1 MEYKISNLLMEYK
14 KIHLLII
21 VCLFSIGIFAQSGTE
36 KISISFSKI
45 PLKEAMTKVEKASG
59 YLFSYDA
66 TEINTEQ
73 LVSLNCKNEEI
84 RLALRKMFG
93 STTITFK
100 FQNRQIVLS
109 PASKEVSAAKKGTV
123 KTVTGV
129 VSDGTGEP
137 IIGATVIVKGTING
151 VLTDMDG
158 KYTIKA
164 REGEVLEFR
173 YIGYNSVEQKV
184 KEKSIINI
192 AMAESNVNL
201 DDVVVI
207 GYGSQKKESVVSS
220 VNTMKP
226 AEIAIPTRSLSNTIA
241 GQVAGVIAIQ
251 RSGEPGN
258 DDADFWIRGQSSYA
272 GGTSPLV
279 LVDGVPR
286 SMNDLDTDEIETFT
300 VLKDAAAT
308 SLYGSRAANGVVL
321 ITTKRGK
328 QGKTQVDVNASFGI
342 QTLKGLKTPDV
353 MNGEEFAQYKKEYYE
368 DAARY
373 EGYTGGVPE
382 QYQNPSQYGTGT
394 NWYDLLTRNAATQNY
409 SISVTANK
417 DKFNTA
423 IVLGYFRQDG
433 VMYNSNF
440 ERYSLRANND
450 YQVNDRLK
458 LGLNIAPTLQ
468 IKNNQNTD
476 GGWQI
481 LSAAFLADPTVN
493 PYDENG
499 EPILSLNSPGMFPQP
514 NWIRVLHEKTSKT
527 QDLALLSNAFAELDI
542 WNGIKYKFQAGF
554 DLGAKNYRDFTP
566 STAGGAMFTA
576 PPQKAS
582 GQYNTNFHYSWTIEN
597 MLMYNHKFGN
607 HNIDALVG
615 YSAQKYSNE
624 YNQLTATDF
633 PSDDIPWMGAGA
645 TKNGDNNIEQ
655 WALASVIAR
664 ANYSFKDRYLLQA
677 TFRRDGCSRFGAG
690 NKYANFPSI
699 SAGWIVSDEAF
710 MEPVTNV
717 MNYLKIRASY
727 GLTGNYNIGNY
738 RYIAGVSTYNYVL
751 GGSLAPGKGLGNLG
765 NNALT
770 WEETKQL
777 DLGVDIGFLNDRIYL
792 MYDYYN
798 KKVDGLL
805 YQVDIPRASGFSN
818 IYSNIGDYKAW
829 GHEITLQSRNL
840 VGDFKWTTNLNIA
853 FNRNEITK
861 MGTNNTPK
869 GGYSNQED
877 FNRLAVGEP
886 IGIFMG
892 YVFDGVYMTE
902 EEFNSQPK
910 HASSEIG
917 TVRMKDVSGPNG
929 VPDGIIDNND
939 RVKIGDPNPDFI
951 YGMTNEF
958 SWKNFDLSILIS
970 GQVGGDIINSNYE
983 HTLNIDGCF
992 NVLKKVANR
1001 WRSPENPGDGQV
1013 PRTKA
1018 GTTELFR
1025 FNNSSWVY
1033 DASYLTIKNITLGYT
1048 IPIKP
1053 SQYLSKLRVYVTA
1066 QQLVTF
1072 TKYPGMNPEIAMNED
1087 MGWNGLGVDRTT
1099 YPVPRTFSIGCN
1111 ISF

>member
-1 MEYKISNLLMEYK
+1 MMKSRCSNQLYKAVLLSVFLSSGYVISNVYANTTY
-14 KIHLLII
+14 
-21 VCLFSIGIFAQSGTE
+21 SDSGI
-36 KISISFSKI
+36 
-45 PLKEAMTKVEKASG
+45 
-59 YLFSYDA
+59 
-66 TEINTEQ
+66 EQ
-73 LVSLNCKNEEI
+73 
-84 RLALRKMFG
+84 
-93 STTITFK
+93 
-100 FQNRQIVLS
+100 
-109 PASKEVSAAKKGTV
+109 
-123 KTVTGV
+123 VTGKLTGQV
-129 VSDGTGEP
+129 VDMKGSP
-137 IIGATVIVKGTING
+137 IPGANISVKGTTVGTITDTDGKFSIDVNPNQMLIISFIGYETKTIPITNQKILNIVLKEDVNELDELVVVSYGTQKKRDLTGSVSKIDANELENLPVGQFAQKLQGQIAGVQINQSTGQPGKGMGFRIRGAASING
-151 VLTDMDG
+151 
-158 KYTIKA
+158 
-164 REGEVLEFR
+164 
-173 YIGYNSVEQKV
+173 
-184 KEKSIINI
+184 
-192 AMAESNVNL
+192 
-201 DDVVVI
+201 
-207 GYGSQKKESVVSS
+207 GS
-220 VNTMKP
+220 
-226 AEIAIPTRSLSNTIA
+226 
-241 GQVAGVIAIQ
+241 
-251 RSGEPGN
+251 
-258 DDADFWIRGQSSYA
+258 
-272 GGTSPLV
+272 SPLFV
-279 LVDGVPR
+279 VDGIPVN
-286 SMNDLDTDEIETFT
+286 MDLSSINPDEIETFS

-328 QGKTQVDVNASFGI
+328 QGKTQVDVNATFGI
-342 QTLKGLKTPDV
+342 QTLNGLKTPDV
-353 MNGEEFAQYKKEYYE
+353 MNGQEFARYKKEYYE

-382 QYQNPSQYGTGT
+382 QYQNPAQYGAGT

-417 DKFNTA
+417 DKLSTA
-423 IVLGYFRQDG
+423 IILGYFRQDG

-450 YQVNDRLK
+450 YQVNDKLK

-499 EPILSLNSPGMFPQP
+499 ELILSLNSPGMFPQP

-597 MLMYNHKFGN
+597 MLMYNHKFGD
-607 HNIDALVG
+607 HSIDALVG
-615 YSAQKYSNE
+615 YSAQKYTNE

-633 PSDDIPWMGAGA
+633 PSDDIAWMGAGA

-655 WALASVIAR
+655 WTLASIIAR

-677 TFRRDGCSRFGAG
+677 TFRRDGCSRFGTG
-690 NKYANFPSI
+690 NKYANFPSV
-699 SAGWIVSDEAF
+699 SAGWIVSDEGF

-738 RYIAGVSTYNYVL
+738 RYIAGVNTYNYVL
-751 GGSLAPGKGLGNLG
+751 GGALAPGKGLGNLG

-777 DLGVDIGFLNDRIYL
+777 DLGIDIGFLNDRIYL
-792 MYDYYN
+792 MYDYYK

-840 VGDFKWTTNLNIA
+840 IGEFKWTTNLNIA

-892 YVFDGVYMTE
+892 YIFDGVYMTD
-902 EEFNSQPK
+902 EEFKSQPK

-958 SWKNFDLSILIS
+958 SWKNFDLSILVS
-970 GQVGGDIINSNYE
+970 GQVGGDIIDSNYE

-992 NVLKKVANR
+992 NVLKDVANR
-1001 WRSPENPGDGQV
+1001 WRSSENPGNGLV

-1053 SQYLSKLRVYVTA
+1053 SQYLSKLRVYITA
-1066 QQLVTF
+1066 QQLATF

-1087 MGWNGLGVDRTT
+1087 MGWSGLGVDRTT

>member
-1 MEYKISNLLMEYK
+1 MIKSIYSNLLPK
-14 KIHLLII
+14 AVLLSVFLSPGYVI
-21 VCLFSIGIFAQSGTE
+21 SKAHANTD
-36 KISISFSKI
+36 SISGIEQTNGK
-45 PLKEAMTKVEKASG
+45 LSG
-59 YLFSYDA
+59 RVIDA
-66 TEINTEQ
+66 
-73 LVSLNCKNEEI
+73 K
-84 RLALRKMFG
+84 
-93 STTITFK
+93 
-100 FQNRQIVLS
+100 
-109 PASKEVSAAKKGTV
+109 
-123 KTVTGV
+123 
-129 VSDGTGEP
+129 GEP
-137 IIGATVIVKGTING
+137 IPGANISVKGTTIG
-151 VLTDMDG
+151 TITDMDG
-158 KYTIKA
+158 NFSIDVNPNQILTIS
-164 REGEVLEFR
+164 F
-173 YIGYNSVEQKV
+173 IGYETKTIPVSNQK
-184 KEKSIINI
+184 IL
-192 AMAESNVNL
+192 NVVLQETVNQL
-201 DDVVVI
+201 DELVVVS
-207 GYGSQKKESVVSS
+207 YGTQKKRDLTGSVSKIDAGELESFPVGQFAQ
-220 VNTMKP
+220 K
-226 AEIAIPTRSLSNTIA
+226 LQ
-241 GQVAGVIAIQ
+241 GQVAGVQINQ
-251 RSGEPGN
+251 STGQPGKGMG
-258 DDADFWIRGQSSYA
+258 FRIRGAASIN
-272 GGTSPLV
+272 GGSSPLFV
-279 LVDGVPR
+279 VDGIPIN
-286 SMNDLDTDEIETFT
+286 MDLSSINPDEIETFSI
-300 VLKDAAAT
+300 LKDAAAT

-910 HASSEIG
+910 HTSSEIG

>member
-1 MEYKISNLLMEYK
+1 MIKSIYSNLLPK
-14 KIHLLII
+14 AVLLSVFLSPGYVI
-21 VCLFSIGIFAQSGTE
+21 SKAHANTD
-36 KISISFSKI
+36 SISGIEQTNGK
-45 PLKEAMTKVEKASG
+45 LSG
-59 YLFSYDA
+59 RVIDA
-66 TEINTEQ
+66 
-73 LVSLNCKNEEI
+73 K
-84 RLALRKMFG
+84 
-93 STTITFK
+93 
-100 FQNRQIVLS
+100 
-109 PASKEVSAAKKGTV
+109 
-123 KTVTGV
+123 
-129 VSDGTGEP
+129 GEP
-137 IIGATVIVKGTING
+137 IPGANISVKGTTIG
-151 VLTDMDG
+151 TITDMDG
-158 KYTIKA
+158 NFSIDVNPNQILTIS
-164 REGEVLEFR
+164 F
-173 YIGYNSVEQKV
+173 IGYETKTIPVSNQK
-184 KEKSIINI
+184 IL
-192 AMAESNVNL
+192 NVVLQETVNQL
-201 DDVVVI
+201 DELVVVS
-207 GYGSQKKESVVSS
+207 YGTQKKRDLTGSVSKIDAGELESFPVGQFAQ
-220 VNTMKP
+220 K
-226 AEIAIPTRSLSNTIA
+226 LQ
-241 GQVAGVIAIQ
+241 GQVAGVQINQ
-251 RSGEPGN
+251 STGQPGKGMG
-258 DDADFWIRGQSSYA
+258 FRIRGAASIN
-272 GGTSPLV
+272 GGSSPLFV
-279 LVDGVPR
+279 VDGIPIN
-286 SMNDLDTDEIETFT
+286 MDLSSINPDEIETFSI
-300 VLKDAAAT
+300 LKDAAAT

-514 NWIRVLHEKTSKT
+514 NLIRVLHEKTSKT

-542 WNGIKYKFQAGF
+542 WNDIKYKFQAGF

-917 TVRMKDVSGPNG
+917 TVRMKDVNGPNG

>member
-1 MEYKISNLLMEYK
+1 MIKSIYSNLLPK
-14 KIHLLII
+14 AVLLSVFLSPGYVI
-21 VCLFSIGIFAQSGTE
+21 SKAHANTD
-36 KISISFSKI
+36 SISGIEQTNGK
-45 PLKEAMTKVEKASG
+45 LSG
-59 YLFSYDA
+59 RVIDA
-66 TEINTEQ
+66 
-73 LVSLNCKNEEI
+73 K
-84 RLALRKMFG
+84 
-93 STTITFK
+93 
-100 FQNRQIVLS
+100 
-109 PASKEVSAAKKGTV
+109 
-123 KTVTGV
+123 
-129 VSDGTGEP
+129 GEP
-137 IIGATVIVKGTING
+137 IPGANISVKGTTIG
-151 VLTDMDG
+151 TITDMDG
-158 KYTIKA
+158 NFSIDVNPNQILTIS
-164 REGEVLEFR
+164 F
-173 YIGYNSVEQKV
+173 IGYETKTIPVSNQKTL
-184 KEKSIINI
+184 
-192 AMAESNVNL
+192 NVVLQETVNQL
-201 DDVVVI
+201 DELVVVS
-207 GYGSQKKESVVSS
+207 YGTQKKRDLTGSVSKIDAGELESFPVGQFAQ
-220 VNTMKP
+220 K
-226 AEIAIPTRSLSNTIA
+226 LQ
-241 GQVAGVIAIQ
+241 GQVAGVQINQ
-251 RSGEPGN
+251 STGQPGKGMG
-258 DDADFWIRGQSSYA
+258 FRIRGAASIN
-272 GGTSPLV
+272 GGSSPLFV
-279 LVDGVPR
+279 VDGIPIN
-286 SMNDLDTDEIETFT
+286 MDLSSINPDEIETFSI
-300 VLKDAAAT
+300 LKDAAAT

-805 YQVDIPRASGFSN
+805 YQVDIPRASSFSN

-910 HASSEIG
+910 HTSSEIG

>member
-1 MEYKISNLLMEYK
+1 MIKSIYSNLLPK
-14 KIHLLII
+14 AVLLSVFLSPGYVI
-21 VCLFSIGIFAQSGTE
+21 SKAHANTD
-36 KISISFSKI
+36 SISGIEQTNGK
-45 PLKEAMTKVEKASG
+45 LSG
-59 YLFSYDA
+59 RVIDA
-66 TEINTEQ
+66 
-73 LVSLNCKNEEI
+73 K
-84 RLALRKMFG
+84 
-93 STTITFK
+93 
-100 FQNRQIVLS
+100 
-109 PASKEVSAAKKGTV
+109 
-123 KTVTGV
+123 
-129 VSDGTGEP
+129 GEP
-137 IIGATVIVKGTING
+137 IPGANISVKGTTIG
-151 VLTDMDG
+151 TITDMDG
-158 KYTIKA
+158 NFSIDVNPNQILTIS
-164 REGEVLEFR
+164 F
-173 YIGYNSVEQKV
+173 IGYETKTIPVSNQKTL
-184 KEKSIINI
+184 
-192 AMAESNVNL
+192 NVVLQETVNQL
-201 DDVVVI
+201 DELVVVS
-207 GYGSQKKESVVSS
+207 YGTQKKRDLTGSVSKIDAGELESFPVGQFAQ
-220 VNTMKP
+220 K
-226 AEIAIPTRSLSNTIA
+226 LQ
-241 GQVAGVIAIQ
+241 GQVAGVQINQ
-251 RSGEPGN
+251 STGQPGKGMG
-258 DDADFWIRGQSSYA
+258 FRIRGAASIN
-272 GGTSPLV
+272 GGSSPLFV
-279 LVDGVPR
+279 VDGIPIN
-286 SMNDLDTDEIETFT
+286 MDLSSINPDEIETFSI
-300 VLKDAAAT
+300 LKDAAAT

-798 KKVDGLL
+798 KNGTKI
-805 YQVDIPRASGFSN
+805 QPNA
-818 IYSNIGDYKAW
+818 KP
-829 GHEITLQSRNL
+829 
-840 VGDFKWTTNLNIA
+840 GDFKFAKLGGEGELN
-853 FNRNEITK
+853 
-861 MGTNNTPK
+861 
-869 GGYSNQED
+869 D
-877 FNRLAVGEP
+877 
-886 IGIFMG
+886 
-892 YVFDGVYMTE
+892 D
-902 EEFNSQPK
+902 
-910 HASSEIG
+910 
-917 TVRMKDVSGPNG
+917 D
-929 VPDGIIDNND
+929 D
-939 RVKIGDPNPDFI
+939 RTFIGDPNPDLI
-951 YGMTNEF
+951 YGFNLGF
-958 SWKNFDLSILIS
+958 NYKNFDVSMAFQGTIGNDIWNTSKGTLATAGNQNALAEAYTDAWRQEGDIDAKYPRITNADSNNNYRASSFYVEDGSYLRLQNLQIGYTLPAYICQKTKLFSSCRLYLS
-970 GQVGGDIINSNYE
+970 GQNVF
-983 HTLNIDGCF
+983 TL
-992 NVLKKVANR
+992 
-1001 WRSPENPGDGQV
+1001 
-1013 PRTKA
+1013 T
-1018 GTTELFR
+1018 
-1025 FNNSSWVY
+1025 
-1033 DASYLTIKNITLGYT
+1033 GY
-1048 IPIKP
+1048 
-1053 SQYLSKLRVYVTA
+1053 SGLD
-1066 QQLVTF
+1066 
-1072 TKYPGMNPEIAMNED
+1072 PEIGVDNPLD
-1087 MGWNGLGVDRTT
+1087 MGVDNTRYPAARSFTFGVNLQ
-1099 YPVPRTFSIGCN
+1099 F
-1111 ISF
+1111 

>member
-1 MEYKISNLLMEYK
+1 MIKSIYSNLLPK
-14 KIHLLII
+14 AVLLSVFLSPGYVI
-21 VCLFSIGIFAQSGTE
+21 SKAHANTD
-36 KISISFSKI
+36 SISGIEQTNGK
-45 PLKEAMTKVEKASG
+45 LSG
-59 YLFSYDA
+59 RVIDA
-66 TEINTEQ
+66 
-73 LVSLNCKNEEI
+73 K
-84 RLALRKMFG
+84 
-93 STTITFK
+93 
-100 FQNRQIVLS
+100 
-109 PASKEVSAAKKGTV
+109 
-123 KTVTGV
+123 
-129 VSDGTGEP
+129 GEP
-137 IIGATVIVKGTING
+137 IPGANISVKGTTIG
-151 VLTDMDG
+151 TITDMDG
-158 KYTIKA
+158 NFSIDVNPNQILTIS
-164 REGEVLEFR
+164 F
-173 YIGYNSVEQKV
+173 IGYETKTIPVSNQKTL
-184 KEKSIINI
+184 
-192 AMAESNVNL
+192 NVVLQETVNQL
-201 DDVVVI
+201 DELVVVS
-207 GYGSQKKESVVSS
+207 YGTQKKRDLTGSVSKIDAGELESFPVGQFAQ
-220 VNTMKP
+220 K
-226 AEIAIPTRSLSNTIA
+226 LQ
-241 GQVAGVIAIQ
+241 GQVAGVQINQ
-251 RSGEPGN
+251 STGQPGKGMG
-258 DDADFWIRGQSSYA
+258 FRIRGAASIN
-272 GGTSPLV
+272 GGSSPLFV
-279 LVDGVPR
+279 VDGIPIN
-286 SMNDLDTDEIETFT
+286 MDLSSINPDEIETFSI
-300 VLKDAAAT
+300 LKDAAAT

-910 HASSEIG
+910 HTSSEIG

-1087 MGWNGLGVDRTT
+1087 MGWNGLGVDRTL
-1099 YPVPRTFSIGCN
+1099 PGSKN
-1111 ISF
+1111 IQYRM

>member
-1 MEYKISNLLMEYK
+1 MIKSIYSNLLPK
-14 KIHLLII
+14 AVLLSVFLSPGYVI
-21 VCLFSIGIFAQSGTE
+21 SKAHANTD
-36 KISISFSKI
+36 SISGIEQTNGK
-45 PLKEAMTKVEKASG
+45 LSG
-59 YLFSYDA
+59 RVIDA
-66 TEINTEQ
+66 
-73 LVSLNCKNEEI
+73 K
-84 RLALRKMFG
+84 
-93 STTITFK
+93 
-100 FQNRQIVLS
+100 
-109 PASKEVSAAKKGTV
+109 
-123 KTVTGV
+123 
-129 VSDGTGEP
+129 GEP
-137 IIGATVIVKGTING
+137 IPGANISVKGTTIG
-151 VLTDMDG
+151 TITDMDG
-158 KYTIKA
+158 NFSIDVNPNQILTIS
-164 REGEVLEFR
+164 F
-173 YIGYNSVEQKV
+173 IGYETKTIPVSNQKTL
-184 KEKSIINI
+184 
-192 AMAESNVNL
+192 NVVLQETVNQL
-201 DDVVVI
+201 DELVVVS
-207 GYGSQKKESVVSS
+207 YGTQKKRDLTGSVSKIDAGELESFPVGQFAQ
-220 VNTMKP
+220 K
-226 AEIAIPTRSLSNTIA
+226 LQ
-241 GQVAGVIAIQ
+241 GQVAGVQINQ
-251 RSGEPGN
+251 STGQPGKGMG
-258 DDADFWIRGQSSYA
+258 FRIRGAASIN
-272 GGTSPLV
+272 GGSSPLFV
-279 LVDGVPR
+279 VDGIPIN
-286 SMNDLDTDEIETFT
+286 MDLSSINPDEIETFSI
-300 VLKDAAAT
+300 LKDAAAT

-597 MLMYNHKFGN
+597 MLMYNHKFEN

-1001 WRSPENPGDGQV
+1001 WHSPENPGDGQV

>member
-1 MEYKISNLLMEYK
+1 MIKSICSSLIPKAVLLSVFLSPGYVISKTHAETYPINGIEQTTGKISGR
-14 KIHLLII
+14 
-21 VCLFSIGIFAQSGTE
+21 V
-36 KISISFSKI
+36 
-45 PLKEAMTKVEKASG
+45 V
-59 YLFSYDA
+59 DA
-66 TEINTEQ
+66 
-73 LVSLNCKNEEI
+73 K
-84 RLALRKMFG
+84 
-93 STTITFK
+93 
-100 FQNRQIVLS
+100 
-109 PASKEVSAAKKGTV
+109 
-123 KTVTGV
+123 
-129 VSDGTGEP
+129 GEP
-137 IIGATVIVKGTING
+137 IPGANIAVKGTTIG
-151 VLTDMDG
+151 TITDMDG
-158 KYTIKA
+158 NFSIDVNPNQILTIS
-164 REGEVLEFR
+164 F
-173 YIGYNSVEQKV
+173 IGYETKTVTVTNQKTLNV
-184 KEKSIINI
+184 VLKE
-192 AMAESNVNL
+192 NVNEL
-201 DDVVVI
+201 DELVVVS
-207 GYGSQKKESVVSS
+207 YGTQKKRDLTGSVSKIDADELENLPVGQFAQ
-220 VNTMKP
+220 K
-226 AEIAIPTRSLSNTIA
+226 LQGQIA
-241 GQVAGVIAIQ
+241 GVQINQSTGQ
-251 RSGEPGN
+251 PGKGMG
-258 DDADFWIRGQSSYA
+258 FRIRGAASIN
-272 GGTSPLV
+272 GGSSPLFV
-279 LVDGVPR
+279 VDGIPVN
-286 SMNDLDTDEIETFT
+286 MDLSSINPDEIDTFSI
-300 VLKDAAAT
+300 LKDAAAT

-328 QGKTQVDVNASFGI
+328 QGKTQVDVNATFGI

-382 QYQNPSQYGTGT
+382 QYQNPSQYGAGT

-409 SISVTANK
+409 SVSVTANK

-499 EPILSLNSPGMFPQP
+499 DPILSLNSPGMFPQP
-514 NWIRVLHEKTSKT
+514 NWVRVIHEKTSKT

-542 WNGIKYKFQAGF
+542 WGGIKYKFQAGF

-597 MLMYNHKFGN
+597 MLMYNHKFGD
-607 HNIDALVG
+607 HSIDALLG

-655 WALASVIAR
+655 WSLASIIAR

-677 TFRRDGCSRFGAG
+677 TYRRDDCSRFGTG
-690 NKYANFPSI
+690 NKYANFPSV
-699 SAGWIVSDEAF
+699 SAGWIASDEAF
-710 MEPVTNV
+710 MEPITDV

-751 GGSLAPGKGLGNLG
+751 GGALAPGKGLGNLG

-777 DLGVDIGFLNDRIYL
+777 DLGVDLSFLNDRIYL
-792 MYDYYN
+792 MYDYY
-798 KKVDGLL
+798 KKNVNGLL

-829 GHEITLQSRNL
+829 GMKLPYNPVTLS
-840 VGDFKWTTNLNIA
+840 V
-853 FNRNEITK
+853 
-861 MGTNNTPK
+861 
-869 GGYSNQED
+869 
-877 FNRLAVGEP
+877 
-886 IGIFMG
+886 
-892 YVFDGVYMTE
+892 
-902 EEFNSQPK
+902 
-910 HASSEIG
+910 
-917 TVRMKDVSGPNG
+917 
-929 VPDGIIDNND
+929 
-939 RVKIGDPNPDFI
+939 
-951 YGMTNEF
+951 
-958 SWKNFDLSILIS
+958 
-970 GQVGGDIINSNYE
+970 NSN
-983 HTLNIDGCF
+983 
-992 NVLKKVANR
+992 
-1001 WRSPENPGDGQV
+1001 GQ
-1013 PRTKA
+1013 
-1018 GTTELFR
+1018 L
-1025 FNNSSWVY
+1025 
-1033 DASYLTIKNITLGYT
+1033 I
-1048 IPIKP
+1048 
-1053 SQYLSKLRVYVTA
+1053 
-1066 QQLVTF
+1066 
-1072 TKYPGMNPEIAMNED
+1072 
-1087 MGWNGLGVDRTT
+1087 
-1099 YPVPRTFSIGCN
+1099 
-1111 ISF
+1111 

>member
-1 MEYKISNLLMEYK
+1 MIKSIYSNLLPK
-14 KIHLLII
+14 AVLLS
-21 VCLFSIGIFAQSGTE
+21 VF
-36 KISISFSKI
+36 
-45 PLKEAMTKVEKASG
+45 
-59 YLFSYDA
+59 
-66 TEINTEQ
+66 
-73 LVSLNCKNEEI
+73 
-84 RLALRKMFG
+84 
-93 STTITFK
+93 
-100 FQNRQIVLS
+100 LS
-109 PASKEVSAAKKGTV
+109 PGYVISKAHANTDYISGIEQTNGKLSGRVIDAK
-123 KTVTGV
+123 
-129 VSDGTGEP
+129 GEP
-137 IIGATVIVKGTING
+137 IPGANISVKGTTIG
-151 VLTDMDG
+151 TITDMDG
-158 KYTIKA
+158 NFSIDVNPNQILTIS
-164 REGEVLEFR
+164 F
-173 YIGYNSVEQKV
+173 IGYETKTIPVSNQKTL
-184 KEKSIINI
+184 
-192 AMAESNVNL
+192 NVVLQETVNQL
-201 DDVVVI
+201 DELVVVS
-207 GYGSQKKESVVSS
+207 YGTQKKRDLTGSVSKIDAGELESFPVGQFAQ
-220 VNTMKP
+220 K
-226 AEIAIPTRSLSNTIA
+226 LQ
-241 GQVAGVIAIQ
+241 GQVAGVQINQ
-251 RSGEPGN
+251 STGQPGKGMG
-258 DDADFWIRGQSSYA
+258 FRIRGAASIN
-272 GGTSPLV
+272 GGSSPLFV
-279 LVDGVPR
+279 VDGIPIN
-286 SMNDLDTDEIETFT
+286 MDLSSINPDEIETFSI
-300 VLKDAAAT
+300 LKDAAAT

>member
-1 MEYKISNLLMEYK
+1 MMKSRCSNQLYKAVLLSVFLSSGYVISNVYANTTY
-14 KIHLLII
+14 
-21 VCLFSIGIFAQSGTE
+21 SDSGI
-36 KISISFSKI
+36 
-45 PLKEAMTKVEKASG
+45 
-59 YLFSYDA
+59 
-66 TEINTEQ
+66 EQ
-73 LVSLNCKNEEI
+73 
-84 RLALRKMFG
+84 
-93 STTITFK
+93 
-100 FQNRQIVLS
+100 
-109 PASKEVSAAKKGTV
+109 
-123 KTVTGV
+123 VTGKLTGQV
-129 VSDGTGEP
+129 VDMKGSP
-137 IIGATVIVKGTING
+137 IPGANISVKGTTVGTITDTDGKFSIDVNPNQMLIISFIGYETKTIPITNQKILNIVLKEDVNELDELVVVSYGTQKKRDLTGSVSKIDANELENLPVGQFAQKLQGQIAGVQINQSTGQPGKGMGFRIRGAASING
-151 VLTDMDG
+151 
-158 KYTIKA
+158 
-164 REGEVLEFR
+164 
-173 YIGYNSVEQKV
+173 
-184 KEKSIINI
+184 
-192 AMAESNVNL
+192 
-201 DDVVVI
+201 
-207 GYGSQKKESVVSS
+207 GS
-220 VNTMKP
+220 
-226 AEIAIPTRSLSNTIA
+226 
-241 GQVAGVIAIQ
+241 
-251 RSGEPGN
+251 
-258 DDADFWIRGQSSYA
+258 
-272 GGTSPLV
+272 SPLFV
-279 LVDGVPR
+279 VDGIPIN
-286 SMNDLDTDEIETFT
+286 MDLSSINPDEIETFS

-328 QGKTQVDVNASFGI
+328 QGKTQVDVNATFGI
-342 QTLKGLKTPDV
+342 QTLNGLKTPDV
-353 MNGEEFAQYKKEYYE
+353 MNGQEFARYKKEYYE

-382 QYQNPSQYGTGT
+382 QYQNPAQYGAGT

-417 DKFNTA
+417 DKLSTA
-423 IVLGYFRQDG
+423 IILGYFRQDG

-450 YQVNDRLK
+450 YQVNDKLK

-499 EPILSLNSPGMFPQP
+499 ELILSLNSPGMFPQP

-597 MLMYNHKFGN
+597 MLMYNHKFGD
-607 HNIDALVG
+607 HSIDALVG
-615 YSAQKYSNE
+615 YSAQKYTNE

-633 PSDDIPWMGAGA
+633 PSDDIAWMGAGA

-655 WALASVIAR
+655 WTLASIIAR

-677 TFRRDGCSRFGAG
+677 TFRRDGCSRFGTG
-690 NKYANFPSI
+690 NKYANFPSV
-699 SAGWIVSDEAF
+699 SAGWIVSDEGF

-738 RYIAGVSTYNYVL
+738 RYIAGVNTYNYVL
-751 GGSLAPGKGLGNLG
+751 GGALAPGKGLGNLG

-777 DLGVDIGFLNDRIYL
+777 DLGIDIGFLNDRIYL
-792 MYDYYN
+792 MYDYYK

-840 VGDFKWTTNLNIA
+840 IGEFKWTTNLNIA

-892 YVFDGVYMTE
+892 YIFDGVYMTD
-902 EEFNSQPK
+902 EEFKSQPK

-958 SWKNFDLSILIS
+958 SWKNFDLSILVS
-970 GQVGGDIINSNYE
+970 GQVGGDIIDSNYE

-992 NVLKKVANR
+992 NVLKDVANR
-1001 WRSPENPGDGQV
+1001 WRSSENPGNGLV

-1053 SQYLSKLRVYVTA
+1053 SQYLSKLRVYITA
-1066 QQLVTF
+1066 QQLATF

-1087 MGWNGLGVDRTT
+1087 MGWSGLGVDRTT

>member
-1 MEYKISNLLMEYK
+1 MIKSIYSNLLPK
-14 KIHLLII
+14 AVLLSVFLSPGYVI
-21 VCLFSIGIFAQSGTE
+21 SKAHANTD
-36 KISISFSKI
+36 SISGIEQTNGK
-45 PLKEAMTKVEKASG
+45 LSG
-59 YLFSYDA
+59 RVIDA
-66 TEINTEQ
+66 
-73 LVSLNCKNEEI
+73 K
-84 RLALRKMFG
+84 
-93 STTITFK
+93 
-100 FQNRQIVLS
+100 
-109 PASKEVSAAKKGTV
+109 
-123 KTVTGV
+123 
-129 VSDGTGEP
+129 GEP
-137 IIGATVIVKGTING
+137 IPGANISVKGTTIG
-151 VLTDMDG
+151 TITDMDG
-158 KYTIKA
+158 NFSIDVNPNQILTIS
-164 REGEVLEFR
+164 F
-173 YIGYNSVEQKV
+173 IGYETKTIPVSNQKTL
-184 KEKSIINI
+184 
-192 AMAESNVNL
+192 NVVLQETVNQL
-201 DDVVVI
+201 DELVVVS
-207 GYGSQKKESVVSS
+207 YGTQKKRDLTGSVSKIDAGELESFPVGQFAQ
-220 VNTMKP
+220 K
-226 AEIAIPTRSLSNTIA
+226 LQ
-241 GQVAGVIAIQ
+241 GQVAGVQINQ
-251 RSGEPGN
+251 STGQPGKGMG
-258 DDADFWIRGQSSYA
+258 FRIRGAASIN
-272 GGTSPLV
+272 GGSSPLFV
-279 LVDGVPR
+279 VDGIPIN
-286 SMNDLDTDEIETFT
+286 MDLSSINPDEIETFSI
-300 VLKDAAAT
+300 LKDAAAT

-699 SAGWIVSDEAF
+699 SAGWIVSDETF

-910 HASSEIG
+910 HTSSEIG

>member
-1 MEYKISNLLMEYK
+1 MMKSRCSNQLYKAVLLSVFLSSGYVISNIYANTTY
-14 KIHLLII
+14 
-21 VCLFSIGIFAQSGTE
+21 SDSGI
-36 KISISFSKI
+36 
-45 PLKEAMTKVEKASG
+45 
-59 YLFSYDA
+59 
-66 TEINTEQ
+66 EQ
-73 LVSLNCKNEEI
+73 
-84 RLALRKMFG
+84 
-93 STTITFK
+93 
-100 FQNRQIVLS
+100 
-109 PASKEVSAAKKGTV
+109 
-123 KTVTGV
+123 VTGKLTGQV
-129 VSDGTGEP
+129 VDMKGSP
-137 IIGATVIVKGTING
+137 IPGANISVKGTTVGTITDTDGKFSIDVNPNQMLIISFIGYETKTIPITNQKILNIVLKEDVNELDELVVVSYGTQKKRDLTGSVSKIDANELENLPVGQFAQKLQGQIAGVQINQSTGQPGKGMGFRIRGAASING
-151 VLTDMDG
+151 
-158 KYTIKA
+158 
-164 REGEVLEFR
+164 
-173 YIGYNSVEQKV
+173 
-184 KEKSIINI
+184 
-192 AMAESNVNL
+192 
-201 DDVVVI
+201 
-207 GYGSQKKESVVSS
+207 GS
-220 VNTMKP
+220 
-226 AEIAIPTRSLSNTIA
+226 
-241 GQVAGVIAIQ
+241 
-251 RSGEPGN
+251 
-258 DDADFWIRGQSSYA
+258 
-272 GGTSPLV
+272 SPLFV
-279 LVDGVPR
+279 VDGIPVN
-286 SMNDLDTDEIETFT
+286 MDLSSINPDEIETFS

-328 QGKTQVDVNASFGI
+328 QGKTQVDVNATFGI
-342 QTLKGLKTPDV
+342 QTLNGLKTPDV
-353 MNGEEFAQYKKEYYE
+353 MNGQEFARYKKEYYE

-382 QYQNPSQYGTGT
+382 QYQNPAQYGAGT

-417 DKFNTA
+417 DKLSTA
-423 IVLGYFRQDG
+423 IILGYFRQDG

-450 YQVNDRLK
+450 YQVNDKLK

-499 EPILSLNSPGMFPQP
+499 ELILSLNSPGMFPQP

-597 MLMYNHKFGN
+597 MLMYNHKFGD
-607 HNIDALVG
+607 HSIDALVG
-615 YSAQKYSNE
+615 YSAQKYTNE

-633 PSDDIPWMGAGA
+633 PSDDIAWMGAGA

-655 WALASVIAR
+655 WTLASIIAR

-677 TFRRDGCSRFGAG
+677 TFRRDGCSRFGTG
-690 NKYANFPSI
+690 NKYANFPSV
-699 SAGWIVSDEAF
+699 SAGWIVSDEGF

-738 RYIAGVSTYNYVL
+738 RYIAGVNTYNYVL
-751 GGSLAPGKGLGNLG
+751 GGALAPGKGLGNLG

-777 DLGVDIGFLNDRIYL
+777 DLGIDIGFLNDRIYL
-792 MYDYYN
+792 MYDYYK

-818 IYSNIGDYKAW
+818 IYSNIGDYNAW

-840 VGDFKWTTNLNIA
+840 IGEFKWTTNLNIA

-892 YVFDGVYMTE
+892 YIFDGVYMTD
-902 EEFNSQPK
+902 EEFKSQPK

-958 SWKNFDLSILIS
+958 SWKNFDLSILVS
-970 GQVGGDIINSNYE
+970 GQVGGDIIDSNYE

-992 NVLKKVANR
+992 NVLKDVANR
-1001 WRSPENPGDGQV
+1001 WRSSENPGNGLV

-1053 SQYLSKLRVYVTA
+1053 SQYLSKLRVYITA
-1066 QQLVTF
+1066 QQLATF

-1087 MGWNGLGVDRTT
+1087 MGWSGLGVDRTT

>member
-1 MEYKISNLLMEYK
+1 MIKSIYSNLLPK
-14 KIHLLII
+14 AVLLSVFLSPGYVI
-21 VCLFSIGIFAQSGTE
+21 SKAHANTD
-36 KISISFSKI
+36 SISGIEQTNGK
-45 PLKEAMTKVEKASG
+45 LSG
-59 YLFSYDA
+59 RVIDA
-66 TEINTEQ
+66 
-73 LVSLNCKNEEI
+73 K
-84 RLALRKMFG
+84 
-93 STTITFK
+93 
-100 FQNRQIVLS
+100 
-109 PASKEVSAAKKGTV
+109 
-123 KTVTGV
+123 
-129 VSDGTGEP
+129 GEP
-137 IIGATVIVKGTING
+137 IPGANISVKGTTIG
-151 VLTDMDG
+151 TITDMDG
-158 KYTIKA
+158 NFSIDVNPNQILTIS
-164 REGEVLEFR
+164 F
-173 YIGYNSVEQKV
+173 IGYETKTIPVSNQKTL
-184 KEKSIINI
+184 
-192 AMAESNVNL
+192 NVVLQETVNQL
-201 DDVVVI
+201 DELVVVS
-207 GYGSQKKESVVSS
+207 YGTQKKRDLTGSVSKIDAGELESFPVGQFAQ
-220 VNTMKP
+220 K
-226 AEIAIPTRSLSNTIA
+226 LQ
-241 GQVAGVIAIQ
+241 GQVAGVQINQ
-251 RSGEPGN
+251 STGQPGKGMG
-258 DDADFWIRGQSSYA
+258 FRIRGAASIN
-272 GGTSPLV
+272 GGSSPLFV
-279 LVDGVPR
+279 VDGIPIN
-286 SMNDLDTDEIETFT
+286 MDLSSINPDEIETFSI
-300 VLKDAAAT
+300 LKDAAAT

-499 EPILSLNSPGMFPQP
+499 EPILSL
-514 NWIRVLHEKTSKT
+514 SKT

>member
-1 MEYKISNLLMEYK
+1 MMKSRCSNQLYKAVLLSVFLSSGYVISNVYANTTY
-14 KIHLLII
+14 
-21 VCLFSIGIFAQSGTE
+21 SDSGI
-36 KISISFSKI
+36 
-45 PLKEAMTKVEKASG
+45 
-59 YLFSYDA
+59 
-66 TEINTEQ
+66 EQ
-73 LVSLNCKNEEI
+73 
-84 RLALRKMFG
+84 
-93 STTITFK
+93 
-100 FQNRQIVLS
+100 
-109 PASKEVSAAKKGTV
+109 
-123 KTVTGV
+123 VTGKLTGQV
-129 VSDGTGEP
+129 VDMKGSP
-137 IIGATVIVKGTING
+137 IPGANISVKGTTVGTITDTDGKFSIDVNPNQMLIISFIGYETKTIPITNQKILNIVLKEDVNELDELVVVSYGTQKKRDLTGSVSKIDANELENLPVGQFAQKLQGQIAGVQINQSTGQPGKGMGFRIRGAASING
-151 VLTDMDG
+151 
-158 KYTIKA
+158 
-164 REGEVLEFR
+164 
-173 YIGYNSVEQKV
+173 
-184 KEKSIINI
+184 
-192 AMAESNVNL
+192 
-201 DDVVVI
+201 
-207 GYGSQKKESVVSS
+207 GS
-220 VNTMKP
+220 
-226 AEIAIPTRSLSNTIA
+226 
-241 GQVAGVIAIQ
+241 
-251 RSGEPGN
+251 
-258 DDADFWIRGQSSYA
+258 
-272 GGTSPLV
+272 SPLFV
-279 LVDGVPR
+279 VDGIPVN
-286 SMNDLDTDEIETFT
+286 MDLSSINPDEIETFS

-328 QGKTQVDVNASFGI
+328 QGKTQVDVNATFGI
-342 QTLKGLKTPDV
+342 QTLNGLKTPDV
-353 MNGEEFAQYKKEYYE
+353 MNGQEFARYKKEYYE

-382 QYQNPSQYGTGT
+382 QYQNPAQYGAGT

-417 DKFNTA
+417 DKLSTA
-423 IVLGYFRQDG
+423 IILGYFQQDG

-450 YQVNDRLK
+450 YQVNDKLK

-499 EPILSLNSPGMFPQP
+499 ELILSLNSPGMFPQP

-597 MLMYNHKFGN
+597 MLMYNHKFGD
-607 HNIDALVG
+607 HSIDALVG
-615 YSAQKYSNE
+615 YSAQKYTNE

-633 PSDDIPWMGAGA
+633 PSDDIAWMGAGA

-655 WALASVIAR
+655 WTLASIIAR

-677 TFRRDGCSRFGAG
+677 TFRRDGCSRFGTG
-690 NKYANFPSI
+690 NKYANFPSV
-699 SAGWIVSDEAF
+699 SAGWIVSDEGF

-738 RYIAGVSTYNYVL
+738 RYIAGVNTYNYVL
-751 GGSLAPGKGLGNLG
+751 GGALAPGKGLGNLG

-777 DLGVDIGFLNDRIYL
+777 DLGIDIGFLNDRIYL
-792 MYDYYN
+792 MYDYYK

-840 VGDFKWTTNLNIA
+840 IGEFKWTTNLNIA

-892 YVFDGVYMTE
+892 YIFDGVYMTDE
-902 EEFNSQPK
+902 QFKSQPK

-958 SWKNFDLSILIS
+958 SWKNFDLSILVS
-970 GQVGGDIINSNYE
+970 GQIGGDIIDSNYE

-992 NVLKKVANR
+992 NVLKDVANR
-1001 WRSPENPGDGQV
+1001 WRSSENPGNGLV

-1053 SQYLSKLRVYVTA
+1053 SQYLSKLRVYITA
-1066 QQLVTF
+1066 QQLATF

-1087 MGWNGLGVDRTT
+1087 MGWSGLGVDRTT

>member
-1 MEYKISNLLMEYK
+1 MIKSIYSNLLPK
-14 KIHLLII
+14 AVLLSVFLSPGYVI
-21 VCLFSIGIFAQSGTE
+21 SKAHANTD
-36 KISISFSKI
+36 SISGIEQTNGK
-45 PLKEAMTKVEKASG
+45 LSG
-59 YLFSYDA
+59 RVIDA
-66 TEINTEQ
+66 
-73 LVSLNCKNEEI
+73 K
-84 RLALRKMFG
+84 
-93 STTITFK
+93 
-100 FQNRQIVLS
+100 
-109 PASKEVSAAKKGTV
+109 
-123 KTVTGV
+123 
-129 VSDGTGEP
+129 GEP
-137 IIGATVIVKGTING
+137 IPGANISVKGTTIG
-151 VLTDMDG
+151 TITDMDG
-158 KYTIKA
+158 NFSIDVNPNQILTIS
-164 REGEVLEFR
+164 F
-173 YIGYNSVEQKV
+173 IGYETKTIPVSNQKTL
-184 KEKSIINI
+184 
-192 AMAESNVNL
+192 NVVLQETVNQL
-201 DDVVVI
+201 DELVVVS
-207 GYGSQKKESVVSS
+207 YGTQKKRDLTGSVSKIDAGELESFPVGQFAQ
-220 VNTMKP
+220 K
-226 AEIAIPTRSLSNTIA
+226 LQ
-241 GQVAGVIAIQ
+241 GQVAGVQINQ
-251 RSGEPGN
+251 STGQPGKGMG
-258 DDADFWIRGQSSYA
+258 FRIRGAASIN
-272 GGTSPLV
+272 GGSSPLFV
-279 LVDGVPR
+279 VDGIPIN
-286 SMNDLDTDEIETFT
+286 MDLSSINPDEIETFSI
-300 VLKDAAAT
+300 LKDAAAT

-582 GQYNTNFHYSWTIEN
+582 GQYNTNFHYSWTIE
-597 MLMYNHKFGN
+597 M
-607 HNIDALVG
+607 
-615 YSAQKYSNE
+615 
-624 YNQLTATDF
+624 
-633 PSDDIPWMGAGA
+633 
-645 TKNGDNNIEQ
+645 
-655 WALASVIAR
+655 
-664 ANYSFKDRYLLQA
+664 
-677 TFRRDGCSRFGAG
+677 
-690 NKYANFPSI
+690 
-699 SAGWIVSDEAF
+699 
-710 MEPVTNV
+710 
-717 MNYLKIRASY
+717 
-727 GLTGNYNIGNY
+727 
-738 RYIAGVSTYNYVL
+738 
-751 GGSLAPGKGLGNLG
+751 
-765 NNALT
+765 
-770 WEETKQL
+770 
-777 DLGVDIGFLNDRIYL
+777 

-992 NVLKKVANR
+992 NVLKQVANR

>member
-1 MEYKISNLLMEYK
+1 MIKSIYSNLLPK
-14 KIHLLII
+14 AVLLSVFLSPGYVI
-21 VCLFSIGIFAQSGTE
+21 SKAHANTD
-36 KISISFSKI
+36 SISGIEQTNGK
-45 PLKEAMTKVEKASG
+45 LSG
-59 YLFSYDA
+59 RVIDA
-66 TEINTEQ
+66 
-73 LVSLNCKNEEI
+73 K
-84 RLALRKMFG
+84 
-93 STTITFK
+93 
-100 FQNRQIVLS
+100 
-109 PASKEVSAAKKGTV
+109 
-123 KTVTGV
+123 
-129 VSDGTGEP
+129 GEP
-137 IIGATVIVKGTING
+137 IPGANISVKGTTIG
-151 VLTDMDG
+151 TITDMDG
-158 KYTIKA
+158 NFSIDVNPNQILTIS
-164 REGEVLEFR
+164 F
-173 YIGYNSVEQKV
+173 IGYETKTIPVSNQKTL
-184 KEKSIINI
+184 
-192 AMAESNVNL
+192 NVVLQETVNQL
-201 DDVVVI
+201 DELVVVS
-207 GYGSQKKESVVSS
+207 YGTQKKRDLTGSVSKIDAGELESFPVGQFAQ
-220 VNTMKP
+220 K
-226 AEIAIPTRSLSNTIA
+226 LQ
-241 GQVAGVIAIQ
+241 GQVAGVQINQ
-251 RSGEPGN
+251 STGQPGKGMG
-258 DDADFWIRGQSSYA
+258 FRIRGAASIN
-272 GGTSPLV
+272 GGSSPLFV
-279 LVDGVPR
+279 VDGIPIN
-286 SMNDLDTDEIETFT
+286 MDLSSINPDEIETFSI
-300 VLKDAAAT
+300 LKDAAAT

-690 NKYANFPSI
+690 YKYANFPSI

-910 HASSEIG
+910 HTSSEIG

>member
-1 MEYKISNLLMEYK
+1 MIKSIYSNLLPK
-14 KIHLLII
+14 AVLLSVFLSPGYVI
-21 VCLFSIGIFAQSGTE
+21 SKAHANTD
-36 KISISFSKI
+36 SISGIEQTNGK
-45 PLKEAMTKVEKASG
+45 LSG
-59 YLFSYDA
+59 RVIDA
-66 TEINTEQ
+66 
-73 LVSLNCKNEEI
+73 K
-84 RLALRKMFG
+84 
-93 STTITFK
+93 
-100 FQNRQIVLS
+100 
-109 PASKEVSAAKKGTV
+109 
-123 KTVTGV
+123 
-129 VSDGTGEP
+129 GEP
-137 IIGATVIVKGTING
+137 IPGANISVKGTTIG
-151 VLTDMDG
+151 TITDMDG
-158 KYTIKA
+158 NFSIDVNPNQILTIS
-164 REGEVLEFR
+164 F
-173 YIGYNSVEQKV
+173 IGYETKTIPVSNQK
-184 KEKSIINI
+184 IL
-192 AMAESNVNL
+192 NVVLQETVNQL
-201 DDVVVI
+201 DELVVVS
-207 GYGSQKKESVVSS
+207 YGTQKKRDLTGSVSKIDAGELESFPVGQFAQ
-220 VNTMKP
+220 K
-226 AEIAIPTRSLSNTIA
+226 LQ
-241 GQVAGVIAIQ
+241 GQVAGVQINQ
-251 RSGEPGN
+251 STGQPGKGMG
-258 DDADFWIRGQSSYA
+258 FRIRGAASIN
-272 GGTSPLV
+272 GGNSPLFV
-279 LVDGVPR
+279 VDGIPIN
-286 SMNDLDTDEIETFT
+286 MDLSSINPDEIETFSI
-300 VLKDAAAT
+300 LKDAAAT

-542 WNGIKYKFQAGF
+542 WNDIKYKFQAGF
-554 DLGAKNYRDFTP
+554 DLGGKNYRDFTP

-917 TVRMKDVSGPNG
+917 TVRMKDVNGPNG

>member
-1 MEYKISNLLMEYK
+1 MIKSIYSNLLPK
-14 KIHLLII
+14 AVLLSVFLSPGYVI
-21 VCLFSIGIFAQSGTE
+21 SKAHANTD
-36 KISISFSKI
+36 SISGIEQTNGK
-45 PLKEAMTKVEKASG
+45 LSG
-59 YLFSYDA
+59 RVIDA
-66 TEINTEQ
+66 
-73 LVSLNCKNEEI
+73 K
-84 RLALRKMFG
+84 
-93 STTITFK
+93 
-100 FQNRQIVLS
+100 
-109 PASKEVSAAKKGTV
+109 
-123 KTVTGV
+123 
-129 VSDGTGEP
+129 GEP
-137 IIGATVIVKGTING
+137 IPGANISVKGTTTGTI
-151 VLTDMDG
+151 TDMDG
-158 KYTIKA
+158 NFSIDVNPNQILTIS
-164 REGEVLEFR
+164 F
-173 YIGYNSVEQKV
+173 IGYETKTIPVSNQKTL
-184 KEKSIINI
+184 
-192 AMAESNVNL
+192 NVVLQETVNQL
-201 DDVVVI
+201 DELVVVS
-207 GYGSQKKESVVSS
+207 YGTQKKRDLTGSVSKIDAGELESFPVGQFAQ
-220 VNTMKP
+220 K
-226 AEIAIPTRSLSNTIA
+226 LQ
-241 GQVAGVIAIQ
+241 GQVAGVQINQ
-251 RSGEPGN
+251 STGQPGKGMG
-258 DDADFWIRGQSSYA
+258 FRIRGAASIN
-272 GGTSPLV
+272 GGSSPLFV
-279 LVDGVPR
+279 VDGIPIN
-286 SMNDLDTDEIETFT
+286 MDLSSINPDEIETFSI
-300 VLKDAAAT
+300 LKDAAAT

-777 DLGVDIGFLNDRIYL
+777 DLGV
-792 MYDYYN
+792 
-798 KKVDGLL
+798 
-805 YQVDIPRASGFSN
+805 
-818 IYSNIGDYKAW
+818 
-829 GHEITLQSRNL
+829 
-840 VGDFKWTTNLNIA
+840 NIA

>member
-1 MEYKISNLLMEYK
+1 MIKSIYSNLLPK
-14 KIHLLII
+14 AVLLSVFLSPGYVI
-21 VCLFSIGIFAQSGTE
+21 SKAHANTD
-36 KISISFSKI
+36 SISGIEQTNGK
-45 PLKEAMTKVEKASG
+45 LSG
-59 YLFSYDA
+59 RVIDA
-66 TEINTEQ
+66 
-73 LVSLNCKNEEI
+73 K
-84 RLALRKMFG
+84 
-93 STTITFK
+93 
-100 FQNRQIVLS
+100 
-109 PASKEVSAAKKGTV
+109 
-123 KTVTGV
+123 
-129 VSDGTGEP
+129 GEP
-137 IIGATVIVKGTING
+137 IPGANISVKGTTIG
-151 VLTDMDG
+151 TITDMDG
-158 KYTIKA
+158 NFSIDVNPNQILTIS
-164 REGEVLEFR
+164 F
-173 YIGYNSVEQKV
+173 IGYETKTIPVSNQKTL
-184 KEKSIINI
+184 
-192 AMAESNVNL
+192 NVVLQETVNQL
-201 DDVVVI
+201 DELVVVS
-207 GYGSQKKESVVSS
+207 YGTQKKRDLTGSVSKIDAGELESFPVGQFAQ
-220 VNTMKP
+220 K
-226 AEIAIPTRSLSNTIA
+226 LQ
-241 GQVAGVIAIQ
+241 GQVAGVQINQ
-251 RSGEPGN
+251 STGQPGKGMG
-258 DDADFWIRGQSSYA
+258 FRIRGAASIN
-272 GGTSPLV
+272 GGSSPLFV
-279 LVDGVPR
+279 VDGIPIN
-286 SMNDLDTDEIETFT
+286 MDLSSINPDEIETFSI
-300 VLKDAAAT
+300 LKDAAAT

-458 LGLNIAPTLQ
+458 
-468 IKNNQNTD
+468 
-476 GGWQI
+476 
-481 LSAAFLADPTVN
+481 
-493 PYDENG
+493 
-499 EPILSLNSPGMFPQP
+499 P

-1048 IPIKP
+1048 IPIK
-1053 SQYLSKLRVYVTA
+1053 LRVYVTA